1 MMTKEKVPVP
11 GQEPND
17 LVRLYALFFNELY
30 EVTEGLEEPLDSK
43 YYYLMLY
50 SIHQHNSCL

>member
-1 MMTKEKVPVP
+1 MMTKEKIPVP

-17 LVRLYALFFNELY
+17 LVRLYAIFFNELY

-43 YYYLMLY
+43 YHYVIL
-50 SIHQHNSCL
+50 